1 MFENA
6 RAAEG
11 KAATEN
17 SEKANAYSVLKMNNG
32 IIIRWYFKNLS
43 GPYNYDK

>member
-32 IIIRWYFKNLS
+32 IIIR
-43 GPYNYDK
+43 